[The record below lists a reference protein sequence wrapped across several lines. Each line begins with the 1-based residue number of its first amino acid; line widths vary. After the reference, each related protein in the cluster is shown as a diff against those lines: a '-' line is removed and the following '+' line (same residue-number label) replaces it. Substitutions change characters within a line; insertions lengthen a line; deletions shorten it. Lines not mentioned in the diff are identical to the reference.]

1 MRWSS
6 LFLPFVVLIASNV
19 YCYPVSETDGSTEQG
34 QTDHTISPSSNSSSV
49 DPRSFT
55 KPNNYFKRSG
65 TRVCG
70 VALRDADRQDC
81 INRPGIQ
88 QFTFAGAA
96 TGTVVARQMTIAP
109 GNNPPNTV
117 QCEHVLE
124 LQVAQH
130 VLLSS
135 GFCDVLT
142 AFRAAVGQG
151 AQSAAEIME
160 GIVAA
165 INARNNLFF
174 LQTDVNKSKATYVQK
189 VLSNAVAVPQLS
201 ASSTPTNS
209 LAFADVH
216 QFIHS
221 PGVQA
226 ASTAVANAADVAIN
240 AVIARANA
248 VQNAPAALTAALAA
262 FNGHVANGLTVAA
275 TWNRVLAGVVV
286 A

>member
-55 KPNNYFKRSG
+55 KPNIYFKRSG

-96 TGTVVARQMTIAP
+96 TGTVVARQMAIAP

-130 VLLSS
+130 VLLNS
-135 GFCDVLT
+135 GFCDVLD
-142 AFRAAVGQG
+142 AFRVAN
-151 AQSAAEIME
+151 AQAGSAAQVMN
-160 GIVAA
+160 GIVNA
-165 INARNNLFF
+165 INAQNNLFF
-174 LQTDVNKSKATYVQK
+174 LQTDVNKS
-189 VLSNAVAVPQLS
+189 LS

-226 ASTAVANAADVAIN
+226 ASIAVANAADVAIN